1 MRSAGALV
9 AFGGY
14 NGKYH
19 NSVQVYRPG
28 ERPAPFHALFCL
40 ANDNQKLSQGVTLR
54 AVAVTTFPCMRSGH
68 L

>member
-28 ERPAPFHALFCL
+28 ERPAPFNAMFCGTSAL
-40 ANDNQKLSQGVTLR
+40 QM
-54 AVAVTTFPCMRSGH
+54 TTKICPRE
-68 L
+68 